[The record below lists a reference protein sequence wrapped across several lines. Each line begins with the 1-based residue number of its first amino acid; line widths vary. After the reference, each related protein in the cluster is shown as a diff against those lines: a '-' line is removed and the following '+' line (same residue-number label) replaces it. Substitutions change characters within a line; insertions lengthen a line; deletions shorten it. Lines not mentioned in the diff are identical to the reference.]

1 MAIFRPGSDTASG
14 DLNPN
19 ELWLPIFSGETYLAF
34 EENNIFGGMVSMPV
48 MQKGLEFIFN
58 YFGTASSETHE
69 SGATIVGTGIAK
81 TQRSVYVDER
91 PLFTAAEFDDVD
103 ELFAQWEYRSN
114 VALEHGRELAR
125 QLDKRTAK
133 LIVKAAQTQR
143 PGALTEFRGGNPNGN
158 GGYVLLAN
166 GGNILTGWNAA
177 GNNRDRA
184 VLILKAIDNYNV
196 NADQINLPEGEQTY
210 CVVTPAVWHAMRDI
224 QSVIY
229 VPGSN
234 GYNGSPMAADM
245 TIPGNPNP
253 GIHAGMMRKDYLMY
267 KGVHIY
273 QSNNIPTTNTT
284 STEPTNTWGGDF
296 TNTVGMIWKKS
307 SVGLAIVRG
316 VKVETG
322 RNVSTQS
329 DLLVSSI
336 HTGGGGLRVEGAW
349 QLVNDSVSP
358 S

>member
-143 PGALTEFRGGNPNGN
+143 PASDFRGGNANGN
-158 GGYVLLAN
+158 GGYVSLAN

-177 GNNRDRA
+177 TNNRDRA

-349 QLVNDSVSP
+349 QLVNDNVSP

>member
-143 PGALTEFRGGNPNGN
+143 PGGVADFRGGNANGN

-184 VLILKAIDNYNV
+184 VKILQAIDNYNIY
-196 NADQINLPEGEQTY
+196 ADQINLPEGEQTY
-210 CVVTPAVWHAMRDI
+210 CAITPAVWHAMRDI

-273 QSNNIPTTNTT
+273 QSNNIPTTDTS

-349 QLVNDSVSP
+349 QLVNENVSP

>member
-143 PGALTEFRGGNPNGN
+143 PASDFRGGNANGN

-166 GGNILTGWNAA
+166 GGNILSGWNTAP
-177 GNNRDRA
+177 NNRDRA
-184 VLILKAIDNYNV
+184 VKILQAIDNYNIY
-196 NADQINLPEGEQTY
+196 ADQINLPEGEQTY
-210 CVVTPAVWHAMRDI
+210 CAITPAVWHAMRDI

-284 STEPTNTWGGDF
+284 ATEPTNTWGGDF

-349 QLVNDSVSP
+349 QLVNENVSP